1 MSHINRVFD
10 LFVPNMFPT
19 ITEEYVMEVFR
30 KLDIGIVSRVDFK
43 FKTDRN
49 GKRYKSAYIFL
60 NRWLDSTAA
69 DELQRKI
76 ETATFANPARVVYNG
91 RYSWII
97 LENKKTVE
105 QFKAAPLV
113 RQTCHAD
120 TYPDYEPLQPVLS
133 RIPLQSYPTQDLHTE
148 RETYDFAQEDDTTLK
163 TEVDNL
169 RMENQDLSTSLA
181 EVRQRNLALQEEIV
195 QLHNVREVDHLHF
208 TEEIMLLEQRIADL
222 EKDKI
227 E

>member
-30 KLDIGIVSRVDFK
+30 KLDIGIVSHVDFK

-60 NRWLDSTAA
+60 NRWFDSTTA

-76 ETATFANPARVVYNG
+76 ETATFANPARLVYNG

-97 LENKKTVE
+97 LENKKTAE
-105 QFKAAPLV
+105 QFKAVPLV
-113 RQTCHAD
+113 RQTCHED
-120 TYPDYEPLQPVLS
+120 TYPDYEPLRPVLS
-133 RIPLQSYPTQDLHTE
+133 RIPLQSYPKQDLHTE
-148 RETYDFAQEDDTTLK
+148 RENDFSQDDMTLK

-169 RMENQDLSTSLA
+169 RMENEDLSISLA
-181 EVRQRNLALQEEIV
+181 EVRQWNMALQEEIV
-195 QLHNVREVDHLHF
+195 HLHNIREVDHLHF
-208 TEEIMLLEQRIADL
+208 TEEIMLLKQRIADL
-222 EKDKI
+222 EKDKT